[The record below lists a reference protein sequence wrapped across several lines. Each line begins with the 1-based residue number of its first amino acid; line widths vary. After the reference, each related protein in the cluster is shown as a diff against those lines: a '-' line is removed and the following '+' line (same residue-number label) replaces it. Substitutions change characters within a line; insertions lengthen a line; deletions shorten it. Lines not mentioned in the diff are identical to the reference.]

1 MVLRDISLIG
11 FKNIAEQQL
20 SLSEGINCLVGD
32 NGAGKTNVLDAV
44 HYLSMAKSMLTMT
57 DSQSVCHGSE
67 FFMLDG
73 RFTSDDGRAEQVCC
87 SYSRRSGKT
96 LKRNGK
102 EYDRLSDHVGAFPIV
117 VVSPSDTALI
127 SDSAEERRRYLNSF
141 ISQIDRNYLAALIR
155 YNTALAERNKLLKT
169 QPEESMIEIYDRML
183 SDSGEIIHD
192 RRAEIV
198 EQMTPLVE
206 QYYALLSEDREK
218 IDICYRSELSQRPL
232 AELLLASR
240 QRDLVN
246 EYTTCGIHRDD
257 MALGIGGYPLRKYGS
272 QGQQKSFLI
281 ALKLAQYAVVAQEKG
296 EKPILL
302 LDDLFD
308 KLDASRV
315 EQLIRL
321 VKGDDFGQI
330 FISDCN
336 PVRLQS
342 ILDRAGGGYS
352 LFAVHDGAVRIERV
366 DEGET
371 AADASAVPSTTSSAV
386 FSVAADLPSGEEPEP
401 F

>member
-20 SLSEGINCLVGD
+20 TLSEGINCLVGD

-44 HYLSMAKSMLTMT
+44 HYLSMAKSMLSMT
-57 DSQSVCHGSE
+57 DSQSVRHGDE

-73 RFTSDDGRAEQVCC
+73 RFTSDEGRDEQVCC

-141 ISQIDRNYLAALIR
+141 ISQIDRSYLAALIR
-155 YNTALAERNKLLKT
+155 YNAALAERNKLLKT
-169 QPEESMIEIYDRML
+169 QPEEDMIAIYDLML
-183 SDSGEIIHD
+183 CDSGEAIH
-192 RRAEIV
+192 RRRTEIV

-206 QYYALLSEDREK
+206 HYYELLSEDREK
-218 IDICYRSELSQRPL
+218 IDITYRSELAERPL
-232 AELLLASR
+232 AELLTASR
-240 QRDLVN
+240 QRDLIN
-246 EYTTCGIHRDD
+246 QYTTCGIHRDD
-257 MALGIGGYPLRKYGS
+257 LVLGIGGYPLRKYGS

-281 ALKLAQYAVVAQEKG
+281 ALKLAQYTMLADHRAER
-296 EKPILL
+296 PILL

-308 KLDASRV
+308 KLDMRRV
-315 EQLIRL
+315 AQLLSL
-321 VKGDDFGQI
+321 VSGERFGQI
-330 FISDCN
+330 LITDCN
-336 PVRLQS
+336 KVRLQS
-342 ILDRAGGGYS
+342 TLDRAAATYR
-352 LFAVHDGAVRIERV
+352 LFNVS
-366 DEGET
+366 EGEIK
-371 AADASAVPSTTSSAV
+371 P
-386 FSVAADLPSGEEPEP
+386 
-401 F
+401 